1 MATKT
6 YKNRTVADLKQM
18 ELGQNGSFFLDS
30 NEDTTVTGGVIIAIT
45 IIGAGTFFEKLIAE
59 DTSNCY
65 GTTTASGIGGT
76 FIVGDAGSGND
87 NSFPAGLTIYG
98 RWTQVQIPAS
108 AAGGIICY
116 MGA

>member
-1 MATKT
+1 MAR
-6 YKNRTVADLKQM
+6 YNRYTVA
-18 ELGQNGSFFLDS
+18 EAGNIGLGQNGSFFLDS
-30 NEDTTVTGGVIIAIT
+30 NTDTTVTGGVIIAIT

-65 GTTTASGIGGT
+65 GTATASGIGGT
-76 FIVGDAGSGND
+76 AIVGDVGSGND

-98 RWTQVQIPAS
+98 RCTQVQIPAS